1 LIEFNPYQHLVETL
15 ELGSDRQALGESF
28 ALARDYAKERL
39 GEHQVQQVVEN
50 SVARL
55 WHGAGG
61 LYYEL
66 KAAPDAFYAR
76 LGPVLGEYLSQP
88 DAQMVVWDAVLQTE
102 HQEADVVAL
111 YAPDYLERDE
121 SVFLSYT
128 LEGTRYE
135 RGEPRYAP
143 PLFLRVEGR
152 TESLVMMQLEPTPT
166 RPASQEYLMFRLPKG
181 QPLLPGLRD

>member
-1 LIEFNPYQHLVETL
+1 LIEFNPYHHLVETL
-15 ELGSDRQALGESF
+15 ELGSDRQALEESF

-39 GEHQVQQVVEN
+39 GEHLVEN

-76 LGPVLGEYLSQP
+76 LGPVHGEYLSQP
-88 DAQMVVWDAVLQTE
+88 DAQMVMWDAVLQTE
-102 HQEADVVAL
+102 RQEADMVAL

-121 SVFLSYT
+121 AVFLSYT
-128 LEGTRYE
+128 LEGIRYE
-135 RGEPRYAP
+135 RGEPRYVP
-143 PLFLRVEGR
+143 PLFLRVEGS
-152 TESLVMMQLEPTPT
+152 TESLVMIQLEPIL
-166 RPASQEYLMFRLPKG
+166 SQEYLMFRLPACP
-181 QPLLPGLRD
+181 PLLPGLRD

>member
-1 LIEFNPYQHLVETL
+1 MIEFDPYRHLVETL
-15 ELGSDRQALGESF
+15 ELGSDRQALEGPF
-28 ALARDYAKERL
+28 ALARDYARERL
-39 GEHQVQQVVEN
+39 GEHAVEN
-50 SVARL
+50 AVARL
-55 WHGAGG
+55 WHGPGG

-76 LGPVLGEYLSQP
+76 LGPIFGEYLSQP
-88 DAQMVVWDAVLQTE
+88 DAQMVMWDAVLQIE
-102 HQEADVVAL
+102 RQEADVVAL

-128 LEGTRYE
+128 LEGIRYE

-152 TESLVMMQLEPTPT
+152 IESLVMMQLEPTPT